1 MAIGPGK
8 YDDLCETAREQAG
21 ALGAILIIFDGKK
34 GSGFS
39 VQAPWALIDQM
50 PEILRNLA
58 SKIEED
64 KNAIG
69 RS

>member
-21 ALGAILIIFDGKK
+21 AIGAILIIFDGKK

-39 VQAPWALIDQM
+39 VQAPWELIDQM
-50 PEILRNLA
+50 PEMLRTLA
-58 SKIEED
+58 RMIEED
-64 KNAIG
+64 KNAVG
-69 RS
+69 KS